1 MLQTIIKIPDIDCDL
16 DLVSNTPGEIKAIK
30 KTGQL
35 FDVTPHFGPYTSH
48 YLVSKNHEFCGILEY
63 ELVGDA
69 IVITGMWVN
78 SNYLLDFIATVYA
91 NLALNFRE
99 VRIRDLGID
108 TNVIIRDGV
117 IDDKINPVLTS
128 SIRILDID
136 SLPDGSVR
144 TYLYNHK

>member
-1 MLQTIIKIPDIDCDL
+1 MLQTIIKIPNIDCDL

-48 YLVSKNHEFCGILEY
+48 YLVSKNNEFCGILEY

-128 SIRILDID
+128 SVRILDVD